1 MLIQPL
7 IFEEWKDIDFDDIK
21 PNTYKI
27 SNFGKIFSLAKNGL
41 LSPAI
46 SNGYYTVQLSTI
58 NGDRKSFYVHRLV
71 AKAFI
76 ENPDPNI
83 LTDVNHKN
91 LYRDDDFYG
100 NLEWVTKQENNYHQS
115 INRGH
120 NIRIKSGS
128 NEWGDGSST
137 YGENNGMAKWK
148 EQDVRVML
156 SALENGATYKEAL
169 IAANIKPTENAISN
183 LSHIARGHR
192 WKYLSKEYNI
202 PKIIPR
208 H

>member
-7 IFEEWKDIDFDDIK
+7 TFEEWKYIDFDSIK
-21 PNTYKI
+21 SNTYKI
-27 SNFGKIFSLAKNGL
+27 SNFGRVFSLVTNNY

-46 SNGYYTVQLSTI
+46 SNGYYTVQLAMDDGS
-58 NGDRKSFYVHRLV
+58 RKTFYVHRLV

-76 ENPDPNI
+76 ENTNPDI
-83 LTDVNHKN
+83 LTDINHKN
-91 LYRDDDFYG
+91 LHRDDDFCG

-120 NIRIKSGS
+120 NIKIKTG
-128 NEWGDGSST
+128 NKTWGDGSST

-148 EQDVRVML
+148 EKDVRIML

-169 IAANIKPTENAISN
+169 ISANLDPTKNAIAN
-183 LSHIARGHR
+183 LSHIAKGRR
-192 WKYLSKEYNI
+192 WKHISKEYNI
-202 PKIIPR
+202 PNVIPR
-208 H
+208 